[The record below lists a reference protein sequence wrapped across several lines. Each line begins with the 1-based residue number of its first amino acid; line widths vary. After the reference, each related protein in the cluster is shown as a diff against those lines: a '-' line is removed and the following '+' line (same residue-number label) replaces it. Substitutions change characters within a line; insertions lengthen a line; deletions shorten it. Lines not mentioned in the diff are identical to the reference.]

1 MEFVF
6 KRTLLMLMLAVG
18 FLIVGLAVT
27 SSPSLSLG
35 QAAYAG
41 EDGCDEDNSCG
52 GGGGGGGSD
61 SGGSPS
67 GGVNTGGGGTAA
79 SDESGAPV
87 LPIALGGLGAVAG
100 GSLLLR
106 RFAKQDG

>member
-6 KRTLLMLMLAVG
+6 KRTLVLFMLVAG
-18 FLIVGLAVT
+18 FLVVGLAVT

-41 EDGCDEDNSCG
+41 EDGCDDDNSCG
-52 GGGGGGGSD
+52 GGGGGSSD

-79 SDESGAPV
+79 SDESGIPV